1 MKKRTLKRLAAAIM
15 TSAMMIGL
23 FGTSAMAAEPTPVE
37 SVTLTKTVTADPN
50 VLMPAT
56 EFTFAIANG
65 TGLTTKDGLV
75 IYDGVA
81 NGATFANGNN
91 KVTFAPGGDN
101 EETLSIVFDASA
113 FTKPGVYRYEV
124 TETAG
129 NYDGMTYS
137 EAKYYMD
144 LYVVNGSNGF
154 VVASAVTTNAETEEK
169 ANIAFENTYATNNL
183 TLTKVISGNQADM
196 TATYNFTVTI
206 DGATGEKYATN
217 YEIDGTVVTLE
228 TGVPYTFTLGHNE
241 SVVIYGLSATD
252 SYTIVEDDAHLADG
266 YTTTI
271 DGADEKDETTLT
283 ATGTCDK
290 EDDSVTYT
298 NTKEVATPT
307 GVILTF
313 APYIA
318 MIVLAGAVAFLFMR
332 RRRVEF

>member
-56 EFTFAIANG
+56 EFTFAI
-65 TGLTTKDGLV
+65 TDGDAVAEEV
-75 IYDGVA
+75 IYAGVTG
-81 NGATFANGNN
+81 GATFAEGDNTVTFVPGDNN
-91 KVTFAPGGDN
+91 KK
-101 EETLSIVFDASA
+101 ELSIVFDAIV
-113 FTKPGVYRYEV
+113 FEKPGIYRYEV

-129 NYDGMTYS
+129 DYDGMTYS
-137 EAKYYMD
+137 TAKYYMD

-154 VVASAVTTNAETEEK
+154 VVDDVVIKNTTTNAK
-169 ANIAFENTYATNNL
+169 ADIAFENTYATNNL

-271 DGADEKDETTLT
+271 AGADEVDETTLT